1 MVTLPALPRL
11 RSNAGR
17 AASFGLL
24 GLVAAALLSACS
36 DRPQPTDTPLPSAI
50 PNPTSTPTPV
60 RIAATD
66 PTPMSEPT
74 AIPLPPTNT
83 PTPVLTNTPTPTAT
97 SEPTATPLP
106 PSTPTPALTA
116 TATPTPTSEPT
127 ATPLPPSTPTPALT
141 ATATP
146 TPTPE
151 PTATPTPTHTPTPAP
166 RVELALDGKTTVTG
180 YWSDGTA
187 NVELAVSLRNEG
199 NLQLRHSV
207 PIAVTC
213 RHDGDTVDGCSQEF
227 SVSLPDGYGPTIET
241 LTLRVPTGRVSFKIA
256 YGDDGIR
263 GLSFDIPERILGVDR
278 DVWACFSDTSNV
290 GTGWKEDEGIGCAA
304 WAEET
309 IQKWD
314 QSSLVSVS
322 IRSTELP
329 GFAEEFKKV
338 LNMLSPILKVR
349 FYWVDHAAQA
359 DISAY
364 VGYTIPKIESLGVHC
379 NRVEALGCATIRFD
393 SESGEL
399 LGGDIVI
406 YNRWPH
412 DGSDIDDF
420 GDSRKSLFRSAMI
433 HEAVHVLAQMLHR
446 TEPVSVMNDAVHE
459 RAELSPMDE
468 ALLRLHAHELVKAGM
483 TMAEI
488 RDLIVFNDELMD
500 PQPTDSRLTPWKLV
514 LNAYVELREAASASF
529 RVRSSFPGCS
539 KEFGWADYAVG
550 NITGHHAYFGWVR
563 IGEGEDHFYALQPY
577 RDVFEFWRR
586 SPSAWEIVS
595 DDSFSD
601 AVSGWRGDLSDP
613 HHVLE
618 SILYYAVWGD
628 AEVSFD
634 SAGRATLRFVL
645 DTVREASRP
654 PADSVEV
661 VLTIDRETYAI
672 VTYSMD
678 WKLGDGGC
686 DRYQIEAKDGLYG
699 IDFTFPDTVRRGSDF
714 IDTCEVESLGSLK
727 GYARR
732 SGSWA
737 RECGPDLTG
746 QGYGRPYRFSL
757 DDWSFV
763 RFELS
768 SSDDID
774 ILLLKD
780 DESGGTILDL
790 GPARYLLGGYGVAD
804 DRLRWAHIPLAAGEY
819 TIQMV
824 TRDRALPGTF
834 TFTVT
839 AQPTPPPPYRFE
851 SISVSGYRSCGL
863 LLDGTPLCWGRRST
877 EGEGSEA
884 PSGPFVSISAGGV
897 ICAIREDGT
906 PVCWDFEDEGEHTCR
921 VREDGST
928 YCRLDDPE
936 DSIAPPKPQQPEDT
950 STTATRLVGVI
961 AGYYDQ
967 TPPAGEKLTSI
978 STDWVHSCGLREDGT
993 PVCWGSNQ
1001 HGKASPPAGEPF
1013 SSIEA
1018 GVGHTCGLQHDGTA
1032 VCWGEDINDLLAV
1045 PEDERFVA
1053 ISAGEKYSCGLRED
1067 GSTVCW
1073 GTRGLTLC
1081 TPDAVGW
1088 FRCRTVGSD
1097 EHVPQS
1103 PPEGERFASLS
1114 SGSPNCALR
1123 ADGSAVCWTEYR
1135 TGLAQ
1140 PPDGERFTSISS
1152 SSLHACGLRADGT
1165 AVCWGW
1171 DRFGQASPPSESNRT
1186 NDQ

>member
-1 MVTLPALPRL
+1 MAGRGTPGRGPGLRVTTRTLPRL

-83 PTPVLTNTPTPTAT
+83 PTPVLTNTPTPTA
-97 SEPTATPLP
+97 
-106 PSTPTPALTA
+106 
-116 TATPTPTSEPT
+116 TSEPT

-420 GDSRKSLFRSAMI
+420 GDSRKSLFRSTMI
-433 HEAVHVLAQMLHR
+433 HEAVHVLARMLHR
-446 TEPVSVMNDAVHE
+446 TEPISVMNAAVQE

-468 ALLRLHAHELVKAGM
+468 ALLRLHGHELVKAGM
-483 TMAEI
+483 SMAEV
-488 RDLIVFNDELMD
+488 RDLIVLNDELMD
-500 PQPTDSRLTPWKLV
+500 PQPTDPILTAWKLV
-514 LNAYVELREAASASF
+514 LNAYGGLRQAPSTSF
-529 RVRSSFPGCS
+529 RIRSSFPGCS
-539 KEFGWADYAVG
+539 KEFGWAEYEVG
-550 NITGHHAYFGWVR
+550 NATRHHSHFGWAKISQGDNR
-563 IGEGEDHFYALQPY
+563 FYALQPY
-577 RDVFEFWRR
+577 RDVFEYWGR
-586 SPSAWEIVS
+586 SPLGWVIVS
-595 DDSFSD
+595 HETFSD
-601 AVSGWRGDLSDP
+601 AVSGWSGELSDP
-613 HHVLE
+613 HHMLE
-618 SILYYAVWGD
+618 SILYHADWRDV
-628 AEVSFD
+628 EVSFD
-634 SAGRATLRFVL
+634 SDGQATLRFVL
-645 DTVREASRP
+645 DRVREATSP
-654 PADSVEV
+654 PADNVEII
-661 VLTIDRETYAI
+661 LTIDRDTHAI
-672 VTYSMD
+672 VEYSMD
-678 WKLGDGGC
+678 WKLGEAGC
-686 DRYQIEAKDGLYG
+686 DTYQIEAIDGQSG
-699 IDFTFPDTVRRGSDF
+699 IGFTFPDAVRQGSDF
-714 IDTCEVESLGSLK
+714 IETCEVESLGSLR

-732 SGSWA
+732 SGTWA
-737 RECGPDLTG
+737 RECGPDLTR

-757 DDWSFV
+757 DGWSFV

-768 SSDDID
+768 SADDID

-790 GPARYLLGGYGVAD
+790 GPTRYLLGGHGVDD
-804 DRLRWAHIPLAAGEY
+804 DRLRWAHIPLSAGGY
-819 TIQMV
+819 TVEVV
-824 TRDRALPGTF
+824 TRNRELPGAF

-839 AQPTPPPPYRFE
+839 AQQTPPPPYRFK
-851 SISVSGYRSCGL
+851 SISVSGHRSCGL
-863 LLDGTPLCWGRRST
+863 FSDGTPLCWGKSNV
-877 EGEGSEA
+877 EGRGSEA
-884 PSGPFVSISAGGV
+884 PSGRFVSISTGGAV
-897 ICAIREDGT
+897 ICGIREGGT
-906 PVCWDFEDEGEHTCR
+906 PVCWDFEDEGEHTCAPKQEGG
-921 VREDGST
+921 VF
-928 YCRLDDPE
+928 CRLDDQADP
-936 DSIAPPKPQQPEDT
+936 SGTTQSRQSEDT
-950 STTATRLVGVI
+950 GATASQVVRVV
-961 AGYYDQ
+961 AGYHDQ

-978 STDWVHSCGLREDGT
+978 STGWVHSCGLRQDGT
-993 PVCWGSNQ
+993 PICWGSNQ
-1001 HGKASPPAGEPF
+1001 HGKASPPESETF
-1013 SSIEA
+1013 TSIDA
-1018 GVGHTCGLQHDGTA
+1018 GVSHSCGLRPDGTA
-1032 VCWGEDINDLLAV
+1032 VCWGADWYGQASL

-1053 ISAGEKYSCGLRED
+1053 INAGEDYSCGLRED
-1067 GSTVCW
+1067 GLTVCW
-1073 GTRGLTLC
+1073 GTGGLTTC

-1088 FRCRTVGSD
+1088 FRCRTIASD
-1097 EHVPQS
+1097 EDVPQS
-1103 PPEGERFASLS
+1103 PPEGERFVSLS
-1114 SGSPNCALR
+1114 SGSPNCGLR